1 MLEFVDLE
9 TARARDGVRIVVA
22 GSVPSPWSEAT
33 KGLFR
38 LAGIPLVAV
47 RRSRDTQA
55 IDAWT
60 GTDNVPVVL
69 VGKEPPRS
77 SWSAVVGL
85 VARLAPG
92 VLVPEEPQARA
103 KLMGAIDLVAGE
115 GGLGWNV
122 RLTMIDAGLRTRGER
137 GFPANIAAY
146 LAARYG
152 YVAEQQASV
161 RNRIVEQLAFLRSLL
176 GERAYFGGTVPDALD
191 IYVATFL
198 TIISTIP
205 ADASPLFSPSIHKA
219 FACGADELGPL
230 IPSELVALR
239 ARMFEHHLPWPF
251 EL

>member
-1 MLEFVDLE
+1 MIEFVDLE

-38 LAGIPLVAV
+38 LAGIPVVAV

-60 GTDNVPVVL
+60 GTDNVPVVML
-69 VGKEPPRS
+69 GKEPSRT
-77 SWSAVVGL
+77 SASAIVGL

-92 VLVPEEPQARA
+92 ALVPEEVDARA
-103 KLMGAIDLVAGE
+103 KLMGAIDLVAGD
-115 GGLGWNV
+115 GGLAWNV
-122 RLTMIDAGLRTRGER
+122 RLTMIGAGLASRGER
-137 GFPANIAAY
+137 GFPAHIAAY

-152 YVAEQQASV
+152 YIAEQQAGL
-161 RNRIVEQLAFLRSLL
+161 RNRVVEQLAFLKAML
-176 GERAYFGGTVPDALD
+176 GERHYFGEAKPNALD
-191 IYVATFL
+191 VYVATFL

-205 ADASPLFSPSIHKA
+205 ADASPLFAPALHKA
-219 FACGADELGPL
+219 FACGAEELGPL
-230 IPSELVALR
+230 IPPELVALR